1 MKNTTETQK
10 TTKMKKQ
17 FTTALAAILLLASGF
32 TATANESEREISLTT
47 EKKKAVVLQM
57 KNIEAGTQI
66 SLIDEEGK
74 LLFKDKAASN
84 QYGKVFNLNQL
95 EEGQFYLEI
104 ESAEKL
110 EVMSIQVTET
120 EASLNSQAELVI
132 EKPVVKIAD
141 GTMKVYFGENETV
154 CGMKIYD
161 NLGSV
166 AFKDQIGSAQMK
178 RYDISKLA
186 GGKYEIQF
194 TAKGRK
200 FYHTVSL

>member
-1 MKNTTETQK
+1 
-10 TTKMKKQ
+10 MKKQ
-17 FTTALAAILLLASGF
+17 FTTALAAIALLASGF
-32 TATANESEREISLTT
+32 TAKANESEREISLTT
-47 EKKKAVVLQM
+47 EKQKAVVLQM
-57 KNIEAGTQI
+57 NNIDEGTQI
-66 SLIDEEGK
+66 SLKDADGK
-74 LLFKDKAASN
+74 ILFKDEAATDK
-84 QYGKVFNLNQL
+84 YGKVFNLRQL
-95 EEGQFYLEI
+95 EEGQLYLEI
-104 ESAEKL
+104 ENEGKL
-110 EVMSIQVTET
+110 EVMSIEVTET
-120 EASLNSQAELVI
+120 SATMSNQAELVI